1 MLRADFYV
9 NVEDRVTAGG
19 GPSFFGLKSQTL
31 HGKGGQEYLRRDENE
46 NLFDFELEIGGRTE
60 PEGKSRAV
68 VLDR

>member
-1 MLRADFYV
+1 V
-9 NVEDRVTAGG
+9 
-19 GPSFFGLKSQTL
+19 LKSQTL

-46 NLFDFELEIGGRTE
+46 NLSDSELEIRGRTE